1 MKKTIYFYMK
11 RVALIVIAILLIPL
25 VLTFIPGTGWNW
37 AVLDFVIMGVL
48 IITGMGI
55 TFTAIK
61 ISNLSYRIVA
71 ILAIIAI
78 FLLIWAEL
86 AVEAVSK
93 ALAFFFFFFF

>member
-1 MKKTIYFYMK
+1 MKKVISSYVK
-11 RVALIVIAILLIPL
+11 KVALIVVAILLIPL

-37 AVLDFVIMGVL
+37 GALDFVIMGIL
-48 IITGMGI
+48 MFITGMGI
-55 TFTAIK
+55 TFTVLK

-86 AVEAVSK
+86 AVNAISK
-93 ALAFFFFFFF
+93 ALAFLF